1 MRSEKTT
8 ATSILVVLLIYVFMA
23 GNISGELALCIGANG
38 HVALEPVIHEYC
50 HNHPHIEQNDP
61 SSMEHEHDEH
71 LENPHCKPCID
82 IPIFIGPTD
91 HCKPCIDIPIFIGPT
106 DHRLPIKPVKP
117 NPNALVSLLEPE
129 LITNYSFILPAIPRR
144 FYSAM
149 DENCFLRSII
159 LLV

>member
-8 ATSILVVLLIYVFMA
+8 ATSILVILLIYVFMA

-91 HCKPCIDIPIFIGPT
+91 H
-106 DHRLPIKPVKP
+106 RLPIKPVKP